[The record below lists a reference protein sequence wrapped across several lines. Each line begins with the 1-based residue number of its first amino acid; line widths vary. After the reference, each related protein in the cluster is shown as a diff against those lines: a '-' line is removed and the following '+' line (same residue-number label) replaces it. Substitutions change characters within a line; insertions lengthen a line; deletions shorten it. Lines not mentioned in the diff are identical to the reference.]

1 MINAMENRKVKVYF
15 PDGHLEKPIWDA
27 LITAGYRL
35 GKTER
40 GYLIDVD
47 HPKLLFKQ
55 VRPQIMPFYI
65 EMGKGDGGIT
75 GEDILRN
82 WMLKSNLKN
91 VEILAELPLR
101 PTKLVAAVSEEIYP
115 EVYNIEDFKKAVGS
129 RKVFIASEF
138 PEIAKAYAEK
148 HGINAIV
155 FDPIGKT
162 EAALLPPMPE
172 ADLII
177 EVTEFGTTLKE
188 NMCRIIDFVMEK
200 VHSVFIV
207 NRESLKDSEKREV
220 MENLVTDLKE
230 VIESRNLVSL
240 FFNVPNEEDL
250 KRIIDFLTQRGFDPT
265 ISPLA
270 KGGAAVHIILDK
282 SEVKFLKPIMRSMGA
297 KRIATA
303 PVITF
308 GD

>member
-1 MINAMENRKVKVYF
+1 MRERESNRVKVYF

-27 LITAGYRL
+27 LTTAGYRL
-35 GKTER
+35 SKSER

-47 HPKLLFKQ
+47 HPNLIFKQ

-75 GEDILRN
+75 GEDILEN
-82 WMLKSNLKN
+82 WTLKSSLQN
-91 VEILAELPLR
+91 VEILEELPLR

-115 EVYNIEDFKKAVGS
+115 HVRTIEDFKTEVGD
-129 RKVFIASEF
+129 RVVFIASEF
-138 PEIAKAYAEK
+138 PEIARRYAEK
-148 HGINAIV
+148 HGLNAIV

-162 EAALLPPMPE
+162 EASLLPPMPE

-188 NMCRIIDFVMEK
+188 NMCRIIDLVMEK

-207 NRESLKDSEKREV
+207 NRDSIQNRKKREI
-220 MENLVTDLKE
+220 MENLVTDLRE

-240 FFNVPNEEDL
+240 YFNVPDENDL
-250 KRIIDFLTQRGFDPT
+250 KKILNYLTDRGFDPT

-270 KGGAAVHIILDK
+270 KGGAAVHIVIDR
-282 SEVKFLKPIMRSMGA
+282 SQVKFLKPIVRNMGA
-297 KRIATA
+297 KRIATS

>member
-1 MINAMENRKVKVYF
+1 MMENEKVKVYF

-47 HPKLLFKQ
+47 HPKLVFKQ

-75 GEDILRN
+75 GEDILQN

-91 VEILAELPLR
+91 VEVLEELPLR
-101 PTKLVAAVSEEIYP
+101 PTKLVVAISEEIYP
-115 EVYNIEDFKKAVGS
+115 DVYTIEDFKEKVGD
-129 RKVFIASEF
+129 REVFIASEF
-138 PEIAKAYAEK
+138 PEIARKYAEK
-148 HGINAIV
+148 HGLNAIV

-177 EVTEFGTTLKE
+177 EITEFGTTLKE
-188 NMCRIIDFVMEK
+188 NMCRIIDLVMDK

-207 NRESLKDSEKREV
+207 NRESLKDKEKKKI
-220 MENLVTDLKE
+220 MENLVTDLRE
-230 VIESRNLVSL
+230 VIESRNLVS
-240 FFNVPNEEDL
+240 FYFNVPNDEDL
-250 KRIIDFLTQRGFDPT
+250 KRIIDYLTENGFDPT

-270 KGGAAVHIILDK
+270 KGGAAVHIIVDR
-282 SEVKFLKPIMRSMGA
+282 SRVKFLKPILRSMGA
-297 KRIATA
+297 KRIATT

>member
-1 MINAMENRKVKVYF
+1 MKRVKVYF

-27 LITAGYRL
+27 LTTAGYRL
-35 GKTER
+35 SKSER

-47 HPKLLFKQ
+47 HPNLVFKQ

-75 GEDILRN
+75 GEDILEN
-82 WMLKSNLKN
+82 WMLKSNLQN
-91 VEILAELPLR
+91 VEVLEDLPLR

-115 EVYNIEDFKKAVGS
+115 GVKTIEDFKAEVGD
-129 RKVFIASEF
+129 RRVFIASEF
-138 PEIAKAYAEK
+138 PEIARRYAEK
-148 HGINAIV
+148 HGLNAVV

-162 EAALLPPMPE
+162 EASLLPPMPE

-177 EVTEFGTTLKE
+177 EITEFGTTLKE
-188 NMCRIIDFVMEK
+188 NMCRIIDLVMEK

-207 NRESLKDSEKREV
+207 NRESLRDREKREV

-230 VIESRNLVSL
+230 VIESRNLVS
-240 FFNVPNEEDL
+240 FYFNVPEEENL
-250 KRIIDFLTQRGFDPT
+250 RKIIDYLTSKGFDPT

-270 KGGAAVHIILDK
+270 KGGAAVHIIIDRA
-282 SEVKFLKPIMRSMGA
+282 EVKFLKPIMRSMGA
-297 KRIATA
+297 KRIATS